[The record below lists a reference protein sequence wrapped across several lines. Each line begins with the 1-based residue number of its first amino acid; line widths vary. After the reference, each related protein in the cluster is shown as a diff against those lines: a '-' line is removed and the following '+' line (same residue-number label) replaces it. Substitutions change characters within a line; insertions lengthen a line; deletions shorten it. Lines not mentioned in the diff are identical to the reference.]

1 MTTLMFQIAGVWF
14 LAMLAGMPLFAS
26 MGLAAF
32 AFVALADLSLSIV
45 PQKIAQTA
53 NSFPL
58 LAAPLFIL
66 MGNILNSAGIT
77 EKIFAFATAVVG
89 WMRGGL
95 CHANIIASVI
105 FSGMSGSAV
114 ADAAGVGTI
123 EIKAMVDEGYDRPT
137 AAAITAA
144 SATIGPIIPPSL
156 PMVVYGVS
164 ADVSI
169 GALFLAGVIPGLIMA
184 GAMMVMVWYIAT
196 KRNLPRHPWPGL
208 GGVWKAFREAFWAL
222 MAPVILFGGM
232 MSGYFTPTEAAAVA
246 AVYAL
251 ILGLF
256 VYRDF
261 RLSELPKIVVETV
274 ETTGVVM
281 CLVMAAGAL
290 GWCMSISRV
299 PQTLTPAIVENISN
313 PLVFLLVC
321 NILLLVVGC
330 FMEALAAMLIL
341 IPILVPAANSFGID
355 PVHFG
360 MMFIFNLI
368 LGTIHPPVGV
378 VIFVTA
384 KIANI
389 SFEAMSKAIMPWLIP
404 LLATLIAIT
413 LWPPLSTWLPQ
424 LVMGK

>member
-1 MTTLMFQIAGVWF
+1 MTTLMFQIGGVWF
-14 LAMLAGMPLFAS
+14 LAMLAGVPLFAS

-32 AFVALADLSLSIV
+32 AFVAFSDLTLSIV
-45 PQKIAQTA
+45 PQKIAQAA

-156 PMVVYGVS
+156 PMVIYGVS

-169 GALFLAGVIPGLIMA
+169 GALFLAGVIPGLLMA
-184 GAMMVMVWYIAT
+184 GALMAMVHVIAT

-208 GGVWKAFREAFWAL
+208 IGVWKAFRDAFWAL

-261 RLSELPKIVVETV
+261 DVRDLPKIIVETV

-281 CLVMAAGAL
+281 CLVMVAGAL

-321 NILLLVVGC
+321 NIILLVVGC

-341 IPILVPAANSFGID
+341 IPILVPAAMSYGID

-360 MMFIFNLI
+360 LMFIFNLI

-404 LLATLIAIT
+404 LLATLVAIT
-413 LWPPLSTWLPQ
+413 LWPPLSTWLPN